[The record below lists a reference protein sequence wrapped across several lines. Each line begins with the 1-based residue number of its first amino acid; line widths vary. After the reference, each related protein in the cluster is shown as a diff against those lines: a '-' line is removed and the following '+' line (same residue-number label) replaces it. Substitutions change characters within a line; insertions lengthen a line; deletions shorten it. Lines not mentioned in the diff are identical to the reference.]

1 MYISYVYISLW
12 SRRGQGVS
20 LQAGQDVVDGDA
32 AHEGARAAR
41 GGAQVGQ
48 HGAVGQLQQRV
59 AGRQGLR

>member
-1 MYISYVYISLW
+1 M
-12 SRRGQGVS
+12 VS